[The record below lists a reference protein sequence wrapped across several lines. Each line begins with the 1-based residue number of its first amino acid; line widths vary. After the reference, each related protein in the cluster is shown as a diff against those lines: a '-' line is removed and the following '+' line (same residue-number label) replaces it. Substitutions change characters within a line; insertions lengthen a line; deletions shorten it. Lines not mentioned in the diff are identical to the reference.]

1 VWLLAAPVYVTI
13 IGAVLAGGVED
24 RLPVAP
30 ILAVLGGAG
39 LAAMIARPSDEQRRG
54 AEGQHT

>member
-1 VWLLAAPVYVTI
+1 VYVTI

-39 LAAMIARPSDEQRRG
+39 LAAMIARPHVQEESK
-54 AEGQHT
+54 APA